1 MYRPIE
7 AAQMTTATRLQTPTS
22 DPTLGVSKNTYADVS
37 GVLLVNWKSYGG
49 TETTINGVLSVED
62 TAQIVCWY
70 RPDIQS
76 DCRLVRLADGATYE
90 IIGEPENIEMR
101 NQFLKFKVRRV
112 KRRAAALTEQ
122 QKAACVNLRKSCK
135 QN

>member
-1 MYRPIE
+1 MYRPNE
-7 AAQMTTATRLQTPTS
+7 AAQMNTATRLQTPAS
-22 DPTLGVSKNTYADVS
+22 DKTLGVSVKTYTDVA

-49 TETTINGVLSVED
+49 TETTSNGVLSVED

-70 RPDIQS
+70 RPDIKS
-76 DCRLVRLADGATYE
+76 DCRLVRLADGAVYE

-112 KRRAAALTEQ
+112 KGGA
-122 QKAACVNLRKSCK
+122 
-135 QN
+135 

>member
-1 MYRPIE
+1 MYRPSE

-22 DPTLGVSKNTYADVS
+22 EKTIGVHVKTYKDAA
-37 GVLLVNWKSYGG
+37 GVVMVNWKSYGG
-49 TETTINGVLSVED
+49 TETTSNGILSVED

-70 RPDIQS
+70 RPDIKS
-76 DCRLVRLADGATYE
+76 GCRLVRLADGAVYE

-112 KRRAAALTEQ
+112 KGGA
-122 QKAACVNLRKSCK
+122 
-135 QN
+135 

>member
-7 AAQMTTATRLQTPTS
+7 AAQMTTPMRLQTPVS
-22 DPTLGVSKNTYADVS
+22 DKTLGVSKKTYTENA
-37 GVLLVNWKSYGG
+37 GVIMVNWKSYGG

-70 RPDIQS
+70 RPDIRS
-76 DCRLVRLADGATYE
+76 DCRLVRLTDGAVYE

-112 KRRAAALTEQ
+112 KGGA
-122 QKAACVNLRKSCK
+122 
-135 QN
+135 

>member
-7 AAQMTTATRLQTPTS
+7 AAQMTTATRLQTPTGGK
-22 DPTLGVSKNTYADVS
+22 TLGVSVKTYTDAA
-37 GVLLVNWKSYGG
+37 GVLPVNWKSFGG
-49 TETTINGVLSVED
+49 TETTNNGVLSIED

-70 RPDIQS
+70 RPDIRS
-76 DCRLVRLADGATYE
+76 DCRLVRLADGAIYE

-112 KRRAAALTEQ
+112 KGGA
-122 QKAACVNLRKSCK
+122 
-135 QN
+135 

>member
-22 DPTLGVSKNTYADVS
+22 DKTLGVSKKTYADVA
-37 GVLLVNWKSYGG
+37 GVLLVNWKTYGG

-70 RPDIQS
+70 RPDIRS
-76 DCRLVRLADGATYE
+76 DCRIVRLADGATYE

-112 KRRAAALTEQ
+112 KGGA
-122 QKAACVNLRKSCK
+122 
-135 QN
+135 

>member
-7 AAQMTTATRLQTPTS
+7 AAQMTTATRLQTPTGGK
-22 DPTLGVSKNTYADVS
+22 TLGVSKNTYADVS
-37 GVLLVNWKSYGG
+37 GVVMVNWKSFGG
-49 TETTINGVLSVED
+49 TETTSNGVLSVED

-70 RPDIQS
+70 RPDIRAN
-76 DCRLVRLADGATYE
+76 CRLQRLSDGAIYE

-112 KRRAAALTEQ
+112 KGGA
-122 QKAACVNLRKSCK
+122 
-135 QN
+135 

>member
-22 DPTLGVSKNTYADVS
+22 DKAMGVSKRRWAVVS
-37 GVLLVNWKSYGG
+37 GVVMVNWKSYGG
-49 TETTINGVLSVED
+49 TETESNGVLSVED

-70 RPDIQS
+70 RPDIRS
-76 DCRLVRLADGATYE
+76 NCRLERLSDGAVYE

-112 KRRAAALTEQ
+112 KGGA
-122 QKAACVNLRKSCK
+122 
-135 QN
+135 